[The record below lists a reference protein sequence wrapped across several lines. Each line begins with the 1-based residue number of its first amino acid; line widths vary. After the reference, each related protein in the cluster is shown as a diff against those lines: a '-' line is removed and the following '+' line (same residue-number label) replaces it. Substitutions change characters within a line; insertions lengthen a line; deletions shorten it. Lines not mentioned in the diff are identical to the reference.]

1 MQQSSVETGI
11 KMKQV
16 IDKINEA
23 DLVLVGLGEELD
35 ILTGLKNDPEYQKK
49 LEAIKK
55 SWLIPYIE
63 KVEIEKRAGEK
74 KAFYSQ
80 LADCLKDKNY
90 FIVSVCMDGTI
101 HEAGLDEGRIVE
113 PCGGYGK
120 MQCCEKCSDELYD
133 VPEKILQQIR
143 ECQML
148 PCSESQPKDLEE
160 TEEPVI
166 VEPICPHCGRPLVFN
181 NVKASNYVEEGYLTQ
196 WSAYKKWLQGTVN
209 KKVCLLEMG
218 VGMNY
223 PTVIRWPFEKIT
235 FYNQKA
241 ELFRVHSRL
250 YQLTEEIQGKGHG
263 ICQKPE
269 EFMNKLMKRK

>member
-1 MQQSSVETGI
+1 
-11 KMKQV
+11 MKQV

-49 LEAIKK
+49 LEKIKK

-63 KVEIEKRAGEK
+63 KVEIEKRTEEK

-80 LADCLKDKNY
+80 LADCLKGKNY
-90 FIVSVCMDGTI
+90 FIVSVCMDSII
-101 HEAGLDEGRIVE
+101 HEAGLDERRIVE

-120 MQCCEKCSDELYD
+120 MQCREKCSDELYD
-133 VPEKILQQIR
+133 VPEKILHQIR
-143 ECQML
+143 DWQML
-148 PCSESQPKDLEE
+148 SCSERQLKDLEE
-160 TEEPVI
+160 IE
-166 VEPICPHCGRPLVFN
+166 EPICPHCGRPLVFN

-209 KKVCLLEMG
+209 KRVCLLEIG

-223 PTVIRWPFEKIT
+223 PTVIRWPFEKIA

-250 YQLTEEIQGKGHG
+250 YHLTEEIQGKGHG